1 MLKPIRNQIL
11 VKAFK
16 EDEMSSGGI
25 IVPENARRE
34 GNRVRIVA
42 VGSGTPRRPMKLKP
56 DMIGFRVKDWGVPVE
71 DNGELYY
78 LMEDVAILATN

>member
-1 MLKPIRNQIL
+1 MIKPIRNQVL

-25 IVPENARRE
+25 IVPESMRKE
-34 GNRVRIVA
+34 GSKVEIIA
-42 VGSGTPRRPMKLKP
+42 VGNGTPSRPMRLKP
-56 DMIGFRVKDWGVPVE
+56 GMTGFRVKDWGVPVE

-78 LMEDVAILATN
+78 LMDEEAILATT

>member
-1 MLKPIRNQIL
+1 MLKPIRNQVL

-25 IVPENARRE
+25 IVPENARKE
-34 GNRVRIVA
+34 GCKIEIMA
-42 VGSGTPRRPMKLKP
+42 VGNGTPSRPMRLKP
-56 DMIGFRVKDWGVPVE
+56 GMIAYRVKDWGIPVE